1 MRLVQRSQNE
11 RVPRCLGDQTE
22 VPFLGTEKG
31 NGAKGKPFREANE
44 KLSFGR
50 NCEHSESPDETVQCT
65 YGQFGTTRF
74 VVCVHNTTQTW
85 VVCQLNIT
93 FLKKIRM
100 LSYIVEYDTERQD
113 CTIIYVVYSIYMA
126 KTDAI
131 VWQKPCTKLKSRKQS
146 KDMKNHNYGV
156 L

>member
-1 MRLVQRSQNE
+1 MWPATAKWRDCNLAGMLFDLRLKDSTAECPYGSVAKAVWLTAVCRRQNDAQPKWESAKVFGRSNGSLFFGHSSG
-11 RVPRCLGDQTE
+11 RTK
-22 VPFLGTEKG
+22 EKG

-50 NCEHSESPDETVQCT
+50 NCEHSEGPDETVQCT

-93 FLKKIRM
+93 FLKKLECCLI
-100 LSYIVEYDTERQD
+100 S
-113 CTIIYVVYSIYMA
+113 
-126 KTDAI
+126 
-131 VWQKPCTKLKSRKQS
+131 
-146 KDMKNHNYGV
+146 
-156 L
+156 